1 MAYDKVVDSAAL
13 DAALVGIADAIRG
26 KTGGTGKLTL
36 EQMAAAIAGI
46 QAEAGSGVV
55 ESGTFTVDKDS
66 VGVVIPVSKKCS
78 FLVIWYPLTEIPGPF
93 SAYNLICCCAIDGV
107 LAYGLYIN
115 YNAQGLAA
123 NGKLASAYGQDG
135 ATATY
140 AYFYEDSIS
149 FCARFSGNSNEKFI
163 AGYEYNWI
171 AW

>member
-1 MAYDKVVDSAAL
+1 MTSVNEKMTA
-13 DAALVGIADAIRG
+13 IANAVRG
-26 KTGGTGKLTL
+26 KTGGTEPLTL
-36 EQMAAAIAGI
+36 DGMAAAIAGI
-46 QAEAGSGVV
+46 QTGGGSGVV

-66 VGVVIPVSKKCS
+66 IGVVIPVSKKCS

-93 SAYNLICCCAIDGV
+93 SAYNLICCCAIDSV
-107 LAYGLYIN
+107 LSYGLYIN

-123 NGKLASAYGQDG
+123 NGKLASAYGQEG
-135 ATATY
+135 GMTTY

-149 FCARFSGNSNEKFI
+149 FCARFSGSSSEKFI